1 MSQLMSHV
9 GDRRPIAV
17 RRWSIFHSAAA
28 ILARWGISPNAISIA
43 GMVCGIAAGVSLAL
57 TSQLTGWP
65 LSFAWLAS
73 ALLIQLRLLANLL
86 DGMVAVE
93 YGKASA
99 VGELYN
105 EVPDRISD
113 AAVLIGAGYALGGE
127 VTLGY
132 LAACVA
138 MFTAYVRAMG
148 KAAGAA
154 SEFCGPMAK
163 QQRMFTITVL
173 AIYAGLAPVHL
184 QPTDAAGH
192 GLMAAGLLLIIVLG
206 MATAI
211 RRLLRIAAQLR
222 QPMAD

>member
-1 MSQLMSHV
+1 MNQLTSPI

-17 RRWSIFHSAAA
+17 RRWSIFHNIAAW
-28 ILARWGISPNAISIA
+28 LAGCGVSPNAISVA
-43 GMVCGIAAGVSLAL
+43 GMICGIGAGLSLAM
-57 TSQLTGWP
+57 TSHWGSWSLC
-65 LSFAWLAS
+65 LAWLGA

-113 AAVLIGAGYALGGE
+113 AAVLIGAGYALGSAIP
-127 VTLGY
+127 LGY

-138 MFTAYVRAMG
+138 MFTAYIRAMG

-173 AIYAGLAPVHL
+173 SLYAGLAPADL
-184 QPTDAAGH
+184 LPTDAAGH

-211 RRLLRIAAQLR
+211 RRLIRIAAHLR
-222 QPMAD
+222 TSNPN